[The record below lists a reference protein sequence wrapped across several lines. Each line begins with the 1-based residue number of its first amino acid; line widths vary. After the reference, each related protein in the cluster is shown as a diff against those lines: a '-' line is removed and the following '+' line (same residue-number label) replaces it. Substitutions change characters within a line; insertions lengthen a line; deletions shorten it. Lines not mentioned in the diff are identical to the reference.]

1 MLKNLTALMVVLL
14 FAAGCGGVV
23 TNVMDAKLDGSKNI
37 IINDGS
43 LNRQL
48 TFGDFRRNGA
58 EVQVELINKTKRDI
72 SFEYRFIW
80 YDSNGIEISN
90 ITNWNPSQLTGMES
104 RGYRSTPPSD
114 SAAGFK
120 LMIRKPHPITQ
131 Y

>member
-1 MLKNLTALMVVLL
+1 MLKNLIALMVVLL
-14 FAAGCGGVV
+14 FTAGCGGVV

-80 YDSNGIEISN
+80 YDSNGIEISS

-114 SAAGFK
+114 AAAGFK
-120 LMIRKPHPITQ
+120 LMIRKSHPITQ